1 MIISR
6 PPAAKVRVLFVD
18 DDVSLVNAL
27 RRTLYDMRGE
37 WDMSFA
43 DGGEKALAEMI
54 ESALVVHRFE
64 LRRANIWLEDLYKGE
79 GKPDV
84 ARLSAEVRRYVNRER
99 LKRLGIHLGE

>member
-18 DDVSLVNAL
+18 DDVSLLNAL

-54 ESALVVHRFE
+54 
-64 LRRANIWLEDLYKGE
+64 
-79 GKPDV
+79 
-84 ARLSAEVRRYVNRER
+84 
-99 LKRLGIHLGE
+99 